1 MHFRVHHAT
10 RYQYSGETT
19 LTPHIIRLRPRMSD
33 QIHLMSYDLQ
43 LHPVPVSL
51 VETLDAEG
59 NHAYLAWFDK
69 PTRNFAIV
77 SSFSAKAKAF
87 NPYDYIVTEPGALHL
102 PAEYKAHASVLAPYR
117 TQTYWDGPIVK
128 LAEEI
133 RGRAGNST
141 IQYLREL
148 MAYFESYEKIVR
160 ETGLPLLPD
169 ELLASR
175 AGACRDLSVM
185 FVELCRQVGLAARFV
200 SGYWRGVQ
208 ADEKRYLHAWA
219 EVYLPG
225 AGWRGY
231 DPSSGLAVTDGHV
244 PVCASRD
251 YAGAA
256 PVEGGFTG
264 DGIKAQMDWS
274 IRISIR
280 ST

>member
-1 MHFRVHHAT
+1 
-10 RYQYSGETT
+10 
-19 LTPHIIRLRPRMSD
+19 
-33 QIHLMSYDLQ
+33 
-43 LHPVPVSL
+43 
-51 VETLDAEG
+51 
-59 NHAYLAWFDK
+59 
-69 PTRNFAIV
+69 
-77 SSFSAKAKAF
+77 
-87 NPYDYIVTEPGALHL
+87 
-102 PAEYKAHASVLAPYR
+102 VLAPYR

-128 LAEEI
+128 LAEEL
-133 RGRAGNST
+133 RDRAGSKT
-141 IQYLREL
+141 IQYLNEL
-148 MAYFESYEKIVR
+148 MAYFGNYQKIIR
-160 ETGLPLLPD
+160 ETGLPLMPD

-175 AGACRDLSVM
+175 TGACRDLSVM

-208 ADEKRYLHAWA
+208 GDEKRYLHAWA

-256 PVEGGFTG
+256 PVEGSFTG
-264 DGIKAQMDWS
+264 EGIVAQMDWS

-280 ST
+280 SI